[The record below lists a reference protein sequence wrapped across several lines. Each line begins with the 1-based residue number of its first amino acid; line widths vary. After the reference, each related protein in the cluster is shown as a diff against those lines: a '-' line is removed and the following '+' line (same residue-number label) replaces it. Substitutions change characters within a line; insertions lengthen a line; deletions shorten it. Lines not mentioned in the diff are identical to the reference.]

1 MARIIDKDTRLI
13 DIDFGPLSVNITR
26 NATDFNPFAI
36 ALSGNGEGQLL
47 HSVDNSNA
55 LCGSFIQYS
64 RLDLDFMVRN
74 NEIVIPVDASI
85 QRTSPVPKGQS
96 TNGNNFDQIE
106 EYIYVLT
113 RPLNNTAIGKGGTI
127 PNDDRYY
134 ELLRDMG
141 LDRSEGVP
149 TPSSGLNR
157 AEAIA
162 GNAGWPNQAQC
173 IYAEKRMYSYNE
185 SLGATQGNGGLIAD
199 SVGFFEGGPGNG
211 GQLIATPAITNAYNS
226 LMGMPVLDSV
236 TTWGAMEGI
245 TGPNLHAYRI
255 VINRTQTFPGL
266 PDVFTNVDYAGTST
280 LLFPPVSI
288 RFLCKDPNYS
298 EGQYLTRL
306 ANAMNNIAED
316 GPTA

>member
-1 MARIIDKDTRLI
+1 MARILDKDTRLI
-13 DIDFGPLSVNITR
+13 DIDFGPLNVATTR
-26 NATDFNPFAI
+26 AI
-36 ALSGNGEGQLL
+36 ADFDPTTLSLTKNGQAQLL
-47 HSVDNSNA
+47 HTVPAATS

-64 RLDLDFMVRN
+64 RIDLDFMVRN

-85 QRTSPVPKGQS
+85 QRTSPVPKGSS

-106 EYIYVLT
+106 EYIYVFS
-113 RPLNNTAIGKGGTI
+113 RPLNNTNIGAK
-127 PNDDRYY
+127 NDGAFY
-134 ELLRDMG
+134 ESLRDMG
-141 LDRSEGVP
+141 LDRSEAGSSVFGVDI
-149 TPSSGLNR
+149 G
-157 AEAIA
+157 

-185 SLGATQGNGGLIAD
+185 SLGASRTNGQLLP
-199 SVGFFEGGPGNG
+199 GPGNPTTEV
-211 GQLIATPAITNAYNS
+211 I
-226 LMGMPVLDSV
+226 MGMPALDSV

-255 VINRTQTFPGL
+255 VINRTQTFPNL
-266 PDVFTNVDYAGTST
+266 PGVFTNVDLAGETQ
-280 LLFPPVSI
+280 LNFPPVSI
-288 RFLCKDPNYS
+288 RFLCKDPDYS

>member
-1 MARIIDKDTRLI
+1 MMARIIDKDTRLI
-13 DIDFGPLSVNITR
+13 DIDFGPLSVGIGR
-26 NATDFNPFAI
+26 PI
-36 ALSGNGEGQLL
+36 AAFDPTTLTLLGNGQGQLL
-47 HSVDNSNA
+47 HSVPVTNA

-64 RLDLDFMVRN
+64 RIDLDFMVRN

-85 QRTSPVPKGQS
+85 QRTSPVPLGSNQ
-96 TNGNNFDQIE
+96 NGNNFDQIE
-106 EYIYVLT
+106 EYVYVFS
-113 RPLNNTAIGKGGTI
+113 RPLNNTNLAAATTATF
-127 PNDDRYY
+127 Y
-134 ELLRDMG
+134 ESLRSMG
-141 LDRSEGVP
+141 LDR
-149 TPSSGLNR
+149 
-157 AEAIA
+157 AEALSSSVGVSIG
-162 GNAGWPNQAQC
+162 GNAGYPNQAQC

-185 SLGATQGNGGLIAD
+185 SIGATQTNGQLKP
-199 SVGFFEGGPGNG
+199 GPGNP
-211 GQLIATPAITNAYNS
+211 TENT

>member
-1 MARIIDKDTRLI
+1 
-13 DIDFGPLSVNITR
+13 
-26 NATDFNPFAI
+26 
-36 ALSGNGEGQLL
+36 
-47 HSVDNSNA
+47 
-55 LCGSFIQYS
+55 
-64 RLDLDFMVRN
+64 
-74 NEIVIPVDASI
+74 
-85 QRTSPVPKGQS
+85 
-96 TNGNNFDQIE
+96 
-106 EYIYVLT
+106 
-113 RPLNNTAIGKGGTI
+113 
-127 PNDDRYY
+127 
-134 ELLRDMG
+134 MG
-141 LDRSEGVP
+141 LDR
-149 TPSSGLNR
+149 
-157 AEAIA
+157 AEALSSSVGVSIG
-162 GNAGWPNQAQC
+162 GNAGYPNQAQC

-185 SLGATQGNGGLIAD
+185 SIGATQTNGQLKP
-199 SVGFFEGGPGNG
+199 GPGNP
-211 GQLIATPAITNAYNS
+211 TENT